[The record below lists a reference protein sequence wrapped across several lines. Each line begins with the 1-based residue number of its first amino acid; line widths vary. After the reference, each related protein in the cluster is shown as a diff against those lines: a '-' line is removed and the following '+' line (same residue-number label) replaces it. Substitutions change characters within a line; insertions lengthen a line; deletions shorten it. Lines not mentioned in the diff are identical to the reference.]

1 MEAQGSAARKKKM
14 LRAKAAKGAKPAD
27 FTATDEY
34 GLAKINFSACRS
46 KRTFTG
52 DYMSKRI
59 IICSDGTWNTPDQKD
74 EGVIS
79 PTNVAK
85 LAMCVAPF
93 AGDGRRQLLYYDS
106 GVGTNWYDR
115 IRGGV
120 SGVGI
125 SRNILQA
132 YRFLMKQYE
141 DGDDIFLFGFSR
153 GAYTVRSLGGLLRNS
168 GLLHT
173 DNLHKLDDAYRLY
186 RRRDKESHP
195 RAIESE
201 LFRRTYSREVRV
213 HCIGVWDTVGA
224 LGIPSRNFDIVNKLL
239 NVEFHD
245 VDLSSRIDNAF
256 QALAID
262 ERRSAF
268 EPCVWRKQDSASSQ
282 RLEQVWFSGVHSN
295 IGGGYRDTGLSDI
308 ALSWMMERAEEC
320 GLEFDPAPLERLE
333 IAFHPAWNGKLVNSK
348 KGIYRLFPDYVRPI
362 EIAPEAGTTVAPQ
375 AWQRFNTDPAYR
387 ESCANLARISHDR
400 QA

>member
-1 MEAQGSAARKKKM
+1 
-14 LRAKAAKGAKPAD
+14 
-27 FTATDEY
+27 
-34 GLAKINFSACRS
+34 
-46 KRTFTG
+46 
-52 DYMSKRI
+52 MSKRI

-74 EGVIS
+74 DGVIS

-85 LAMCVAPF
+85 IAMAVAPF
-93 AGDGRRQLLYYDS
+93 DGDGRRQLLYYDS

-115 IRGGV
+115 IRGGI

-125 SRNILQA
+125 STNILEA
-132 YRFLMKQYE
+132 YRFLMEQYE

-168 GLLHT
+168 GLLHM
-173 DNLHKLDDAYRLY
+173 DNLHKLDDSYRLY

-245 VDLSSRIDNAF
+245 VDLSSRVDNAF

-262 ERRSAF
+262 ERRRAF
-268 EPCVWRKQDSASSQ
+268 EPCVWKKQDSACCQ
-282 RLEQVWFSGVHSN
+282 RLEQVWFAGVHSN
-295 IGGGYRDTGLSDI
+295 IGGGYWDTGLSDI
-308 ALSWMMERAEEC
+308 ALTWMMERAEEC
-320 GLEFDPAPLERLE
+320 GLGFDLAPLERLGIE
-333 IAFHPAWNGKLVNSK
+333 LRPAWNGKLVNSK
-348 KGIYRLFPDYVRPI
+348 KGLYRLFPDYVRPI
-362 EIAPEAGTTVAPQ
+362 EPATAGNTSVAPQ
-375 AWQRFNTDPAYR
+375 AWQRYDNDPAYR
-387 ESCANLARISHDR
+387 ASCANLVWINRNR
-400 QA
+400 RP

>member
-1 MEAQGSAARKKKM
+1 
-14 LRAKAAKGAKPAD
+14 
-27 FTATDEY
+27 
-34 GLAKINFSACRS
+34 
-46 KRTFTG
+46 
-52 DYMSKRI
+52 MSKRI
-59 IICSDGTWNTPDQKD
+59 VICADGTWNTPDQKD
-74 EGVIS
+74 EGVVS
-79 PTNVAK
+79 PTNVAR

-93 AGDGRRQLLYYDS
+93 AGDGRRQLLYYDT
-106 GVGTNWYDR
+106 GVGTRWYDR
-115 IRGGV
+115 IRGGI

-132 YRFLMKQYE
+132 YRFLMEHYE

-153 GAYTVRSLGGLLRNS
+153 GAYTVRSLSGLLRNS
-168 GLLHT
+168 GLLCT
-173 DNLHKLDDAYRLY
+173 NYLHKLDDAYRLY
-186 RRRDKESHP
+186 RRRDKQAHP
-195 RAIESE
+195 RAIESQ

-268 EPCVWRKQDSASSQ
+268 EPCVWRQQDGASCQ
-282 RLEQVWFSGVHSN
+282 LLEQVWFAGVHSN

-308 ALSWMMERAEEC
+308 ALTWMMERAGEC
-320 GLEFDPAPLERLE
+320 GLEFDPAPMKRLGLA
-333 IAFHPAWNGKLVNSK
+333 IRPAWNGCLVDSK
-348 KGIYRLFPDYVRPI
+348 KGLYSLFPNHIRPI
-362 EIAPEAGTTVAPQ
+362 EPTPADNATVAPQ
-375 AWQRFNTDPAYR
+375 ARQRFDADPAYR
-387 ESCANLARISHDR
+387 SNCPNLTRLSGDR
-400 QA
+400 WP

>member
-1 MEAQGSAARKKKM
+1 MHGRNDV
-14 LRAKAAKGAKPAD
+14 RAGYFKQFKG
-27 FTATDEY
+27 
-34 GLAKINFSACRS
+34 
-46 KRTFTG
+46 G

-59 IICSDGTWNTPDQKD
+59 VICADGTWNTPDQKD

-79 PTNVAK
+79 PSNVAR

-106 GVGTNWYDR
+106 GVGTRWYDR

-125 SRNILQA
+125 SRTILQA
-132 YRFLMKQYE
+132 YRFLMAQYE

-153 GAYTVRSLGGLLRNS
+153 GAYTVRSLAGLLRNS
-168 GLLHT
+168 GLLRSN
-173 DNLHKLDDAYRLY
+173 NLHKLDGAYRLY
-186 RRRDKESHP
+186 RRRDKQSHP

-224 LGIPSRNFDIVNKLL
+224 LGIPSKNFDIVNKLL
-239 NVEFHD
+239 IFEFHD
-245 VDLSSRIDNAF
+245 VDLSSRVSNAF

-268 EPCVWRKQDSASSQ
+268 EPCVWRQQESAYYQ
-282 RLEQVWFSGVHSN
+282 RLEQVWFAGVHSN

-308 ALSWMMERAEEC
+308 ALTWMMERAGQC
-320 GLEFDPAPLERLE
+320 GLEIDLAPIKRLGIE
-333 IAFHPAWNGKLVNSK
+333 IRPAWNGKLMESK
-348 KGIYRLFPDYVRPI
+348 KGLYRLFPDYIRPI
-362 EIAPEAGTTVAPQ
+362 ESTPADNSCVATQ
-375 AWQRFNTDPAYR
+375 AWQRFDADPAYR
-387 ESCANLARISHDR
+387 ESCANLARISRDR
-400 QA
+400 RP

>member
-1 MEAQGSAARKKKM
+1 
-14 LRAKAAKGAKPAD
+14 
-27 FTATDEY
+27 
-34 GLAKINFSACRS
+34 
-46 KRTFTG
+46 
-52 DYMSKRI
+52 MSKRI
-59 IICSDGTWNTPDQKD
+59 VICADGTWNTPDQKD

-79 PTNVAK
+79 PTNVAR

-93 AGDGRRQLLYYDS
+93 AGDGRRQLLYYNS
-106 GVGTNWYDR
+106 GVGTHWYDR

-125 SRNILQA
+125 SRNILEA
-132 YRFLMKQYE
+132 YRFLMEQHE

-153 GAYTVRSLGGLLRNS
+153 GAYTVRSLSGLLRNS
-168 GLLHT
+168 GLLLT

-213 HCIGVWDTVGA
+213 RCIGVWDTVGA
-224 LGIPSRNFDIVNKLL
+224 LGIPAKNFDIVNKLL

-262 ERRSAF
+262 ERRQAF
-268 EPCVWRKQDSASSQ
+268 EPCVWRKQEDVCCQ
-282 RLEQVWFSGVHSN
+282 RLEQVWFAGVHSN

-308 ALSWMMERAEEC
+308 ALAWMMERAGEC
-320 GLEFDPAPLERLE
+320 GLEFDPAPMKRQNLE
-333 IAFHPAWNGKLVNSK
+333 IRPAWDGRLVDSK
-348 KGIYRLFPDYVRPI
+348 QGVYRLFPDYIRPI
-362 EIAPEAGTTVAPQ
+362 DPTPADNATVTPE
-375 AWQRFNTDPAYR
+375 AWQRFDTDPAYQ
-387 ESCANLARISHDR
+387 SNCPNLTRLDR
-400 QA
+400 DGRP